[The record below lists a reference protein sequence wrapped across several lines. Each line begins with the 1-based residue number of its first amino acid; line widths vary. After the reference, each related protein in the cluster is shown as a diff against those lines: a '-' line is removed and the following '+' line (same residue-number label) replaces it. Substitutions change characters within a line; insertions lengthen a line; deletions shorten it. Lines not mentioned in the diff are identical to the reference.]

1 MSKKLFSVLC
11 IVLLLFA
18 AGCSDTNNEIE
29 ENVTQEDITQEPVT
43 DELMLTVSDLNG
55 IFESINLSEANLVF
69 YDGEVTNTCAAND
82 AIRAG
87 SYIEKLKNF
96 TWKECEQPSTSGL
109 NADIQLVFELSNAGS
124 DISLFR
130 TSLQVGHYIHV
141 VSPQR
146 EGFFTLPKIAGE
158 HNSEP
163 KQASYM
169 IRDTFINWYDEA
181 RAAQLFST
189 GGEVLTSE
197 ELDLFVD
204 FTESRAMNSN
214 ITEKIHCFFTSFYDD
229 IRALDFEPFMR
240 YFPGD
245 SIDTT
250 VTDEEFELLRGVEIW
265 PFKEIESLDS
275 MPVPIHKYSRSE
287 VDEALS
293 RYAGITTADLDT
305 SGVAYLEEYDSFYN
319 YTSDAGHGMFAPAY
333 GEKSGDIVTLWT
345 VPRQYGATM
354 LVLQKSG
361 ESWHILSHQHVSI
374 K

>member
-18 AGCSDTNNEIE
+18 AGCGDTSNEIE
-29 ENVTQEDITQEPVT
+29 EDVTQEDISHEPVA
-43 DELMLTVSDLNG
+43 DEPMLTTSDLNE

-69 YDGEVTNTCAAND
+69 YDSDVNNTCAANN
-82 AIRAG
+82 AIRAE

-109 NADIQLVFELSNAGS
+109 NASNELVFELSDADS
-124 DISLFR
+124 DISMFW

-141 VSPQR
+141 VSPQG

-158 HNSEP
+158 QNNEP

-189 GGEVLTSE
+189 GGSVLTSE
-197 ELDLFVD
+197 ELDYFIG
-204 FTESRAMNSN
+204 FTKSRTMNST
-214 ITEKIHCFFTSFYDD
+214 ITEKIYCFFTSLYDD
-229 IRALDFEPFMR
+229 VRNLDFEPFMR

-265 PFKEIESLDS
+265 PFKEVESLDS
-275 MPVPIHKYSRSE
+275 MPVPVHKYSRSE
-287 VDEALS
+287 VDEALT

-305 SGVAYLEEYDSFYN
+305 SGVAYLEKYDSFYN
-319 YTSDAGHGMFAPAY
+319 YTSDAGHGMFSPAY

-345 VPRQYGATM
+345 VPRQDGATM

-361 ESWHILSHQHVSI
+361 EEWHILSHQHVSA